1 MMARRLLPSK
11 ALNCFEKRLP
21 LLAPLPREK
30 ERVLQRPCP
39 VFCFQMHA
47 GQFKRNTLYA
57 LLNKVGSFAVG
68 CIVRENSSVP
78 GEMILLKRGTHS

>member
-1 MMARRLLPSK
+1 MMARRLRE
-11 ALNCFEKRLP
+11 AV
-21 LLAPLPREK
+21 AVVGPLPREK

-68 CIVRENSSVP
+68 CIVREN
-78 GEMILLKRGTHS
+78 LKCALER